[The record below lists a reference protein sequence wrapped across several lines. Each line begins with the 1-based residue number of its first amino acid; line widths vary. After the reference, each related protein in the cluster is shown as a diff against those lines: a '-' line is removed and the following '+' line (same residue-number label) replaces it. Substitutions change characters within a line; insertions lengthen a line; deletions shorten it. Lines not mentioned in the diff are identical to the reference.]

1 MNISMGIYRLA
12 QVIKW
17 TSRVLGVPLLLFNTY
32 ALIVESVER
41 NHLGRNL
48 PSGFELEANGGD
60 AIAVLV
66 VTVVCMAVAE
76 GIAWILEG
84 FASDKHQ

>member
-32 ALIVESVER
+32 ALIVER

-48 PSGFELEANGGD
+48 PSGFELEANSGD

-84 FASDKHQ
+84 FASDEHQ